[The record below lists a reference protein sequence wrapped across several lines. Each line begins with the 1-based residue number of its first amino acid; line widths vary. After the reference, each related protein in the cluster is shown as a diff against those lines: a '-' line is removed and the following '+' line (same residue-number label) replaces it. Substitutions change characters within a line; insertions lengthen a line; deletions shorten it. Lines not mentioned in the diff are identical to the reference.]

1 MAARLATATAD
12 EPPETLPQGLEI
24 SAKVTASARCKRRF
38 ATQFSG
44 KPEPLNIAKNM
55 RIA

>member
-1 MAARLATATAD
+1 
-12 EPPETLPQGLEI
+12 
-24 SAKVTASARCKRRF
+24 VTASARCKRRF